1 LTGGRVP
8 FRTLII
14 HDIAAETARLSS
26 SDALALPEIA
36 IVKRVLWRSASADE
50 VLRHPTDLI
59 VAEAESP
66 SASALELFRWL
77 RDTVVRTATIGIL
90 PAADGEFLQMA
101 AGSVDDFLIAPVN
114 GQEFRQRITRLLGP
128 PSDSVEDFV
137 DQFLRELAFQS
148 IVGADR
154 SFRQTLNRVAQFARS
169 DAPVLLCGETG
180 TGKELCARAIHM
192 LSSRRD
198 GPFIPVEC
206 GAIPENLFESEVFG
220 HSRGAYT
227 GAHADQKGLVEMANG
242 GTFFLDEVDGLPL
255 AAQGKLLRLLQE
267 STFRPLGSS
276 ALARADVRVVAA
288 SNTPL
293 ARLVDEKKFRAD
305 LFFRLNVLSIEL
317 PPLRKRPGDIA
328 LLARRFVEELARSQP
343 SFHKSLSPAAVRKL
357 ERYTWP
363 GNVRELYN
371 TMHRAVLTSPGAEI
385 LATHIE
391 IPSAA
396 ETETAVDFRRGRA
409 RAIAAFESEYV
420 NKLLQKNNGN
430 VTRAAQEAGK
440 ERRAFGRLVKKY
452 RVA

>member
-1 LTGGRVP
+1 MP
-8 FRTLII
+8 YRTLVI
-14 HDIAAETARLSS
+14 HDAAAETARFSS
-26 SDALALPEIA
+26 SDTFALPEIA
-36 IVKRVLWRSASADE
+36 IVKRVLWRSASVDE
-50 VLRHPTDLI
+50 VLRNPADLI

-77 RDTVVRTATIGIL
+77 RDTVVRTATIAIL
-90 PAADGEFLQMA
+90 PAADGEFLRLA
-101 AGSVDDFLIAPVN
+101 AESVDDFLIAPVN

-128 PSDSVEDFV
+128 PSDIVEELV
-137 DQFLRELAFQS
+137 DQFLCELAFQS

-169 DAPVLLCGETG
+169 DVPVLLCGETG

-206 GAIPENLFESEVFG
+206 GAIPESLFESEVFG

-227 GAHADQKGLVEMANG
+227 GAHADQKGLVAMANG
-242 GTFFLDEVDGLPL
+242 GTLFLDEVDGLPL
-255 AAQGKLLRLLQE
+255 AAQCKLLRLLQE

-276 ALARADVRVVAA
+276 AMARADVRVVAA

-293 ARLVDEKKFRAD
+293 ARLVDEKRFRAD
-305 LFFRLNVLSIEL
+305 LFFRINVLSIEM

-328 LLARRFVEELARSQP
+328 LLARKFVEELSLSHP
-343 SFHKSLSPAAVRKL
+343 NSHKSLSPAALRKL
-357 ERYTWP
+357 ERYSWP

-371 TMHRAVLTSPGAEI
+371 TVHRAVLTAPGGEI
-385 LATHIE
+385 LASHIE
-391 IPSAA
+391 IPSAV
-396 ETETAVDFRRGRA
+396 ETETAVDFRRGRE

-420 NKLLQKNNGN
+420 NKLLEKNNGN
-430 VTRAAQEAGK
+430 VTRAAREAGK

-452 RVA
+452 RGA